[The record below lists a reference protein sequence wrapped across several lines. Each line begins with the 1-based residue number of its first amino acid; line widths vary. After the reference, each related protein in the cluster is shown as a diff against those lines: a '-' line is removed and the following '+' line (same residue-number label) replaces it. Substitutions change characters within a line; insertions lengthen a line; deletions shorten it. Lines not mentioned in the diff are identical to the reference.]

1 MIAQVPE
8 TTLRS
13 AVFTAT
19 PPWIASGRI
28 PALDGLRAL
37 AVGLVLFSHVHV
49 TQGFPTRRF
58 MRATDRLGSVG
69 VDVFF
74 VLSGFLIT
82 SLLCRERARTERI
95 SLRAFYLRRVLRI
108 LPAYVCFLAFVAIL
122 AASAR
127 ADVATRDWVA
137 AGTYT
142 MNFRPDPAWE
152 LGHIWSLSIEEHFYV
167 LWPPLFAL
175 LPQRQAVVGLLV
187 VLVLE
192 PVARWAIL
200 IASPAYATAM
210 ELWTFTRLDSIAAG
224 CLLAL
229 LSRTPAGFRRL
240 DAAARRW
247 PLALAALLLAVAGSI
262 LSGKLDVGIS
272 PSVIA
277 VSIAVLVWAA
287 VRHEPRYLEAPLIIA
302 VGVGSYSLYLWQEIF
317 LNPHRAEWWNA
328 FPQNVVLTAVCAA
341 ISYRFV
347 EKPFMQ
353 LKLQF
358 ARS

>member
-1 MIAQVPE
+1 M
-8 TTLRS
+8 
-13 AVFTAT
+13 
-19 PPWIASGRI
+19 PPWLATGRI

-37 AVGLVLFSHVHV
+37 AVGLVLLSHAHV
-49 TQGFPTRRF
+49 APGFPTRRF
-58 MRATDRLGSVG
+58 VRASDRLGSAG

-82 SLLCRERARTERI
+82 TLLCREYARTERI
-95 SLRAFYLRRVLRI
+95 SLRAFYARRVLRI
-108 LPAYVCFLAFVAIL
+108 VPAYVCFLLFVAVL
-122 AASAR
+122 AFSAR
-127 ADVATRDWVA
+127 ADITTPDWVA

-142 MNFRPDPAWE
+142 MNFRPAPAWE

-175 LPQRQAVVGLLV
+175 LPRRYAVGALVG

-192 PVARWAIL
+192 PAIRWTIL
-200 IASPAYATAM
+200 VASPTHATLT

-229 LSRTPAGFRRL
+229 LSRTPPGFRML
-240 DAAARRW
+240 DRAARYW
-247 PLALAALLLAVAGSI
+247 PVALAALSAAVAGSI
-262 LSGKLDVGIS
+262 ASGKLDVGIS

-277 VSIAVLVWAA
+277 VAVAVLVWTAI
-287 VRHEPRYLEAPLIIA
+287 RHEPRSLETPLIIM

-317 LNPHRAEWWNA
+317 LNPRRADWWNT
-328 FPQNVVLTAVCAA
+328 FPQNLILTAVCAA
-341 ISYRFV
+341 LSYRFV
-347 EKPFMQ
+347 ERPFMQ
-353 LKLQF
+353 MKRQL